1 MSEKNYYIEQAKFV
15 KVGKEWNNN
24 IWDPKNNPTG
34 CHGLYFR
41 TDKSDCRAV
50 LHMIDGN
57 LEILPDRIYFIPA
70 YSVLYSEI
78 DGEMEKYFIHFQSN
92 FIDYGLY
99 RHLSERCF
107 VSADEM
113 TKKLFDIVVENY
125 KKGEVAAE
133 HKVLGAMEILLS
145 DLLENL
151 AVEERDVEKFK
162 PVLEYIEQHYCEK
175 IQISALAKMM
185 NISPMYFSN
194 AFKASFHVSP
204 KQYIL
209 GKRLSKSQQLLTR
222 TSLSVREIA
231 EQVGFE
237 NENYFSEFFSAKV
250 GISALKFR
258 SNAKNK

>member
-1 MSEKNYYIEQAKFV
+1 MSDKNYYIEKAQFV
-15 KVGKEWNNN
+15 RVGKEWNNN
-24 IWDPKNNPTG
+24 TWDPKNNPSG

-41 TDKSDCRAV
+41 TDKTDCKAV

-78 DGEMEKYFIHFQSN
+78 DGEMEKYYIHFQSD
-92 FIDYGLY
+92 FIDYGVY

-107 VSADEM
+107 VPADEM
-113 TKKLFDIVVENY
+113 TKALFDTVVANY
-125 KKGEVAAE
+125 KKGTVAAE

-151 AVEERDVEKFK
+151 AVQERDVEKFK
-162 PVLEYIEQHYCEK
+162 SVLEYIELHYCEK
-175 IQISALAKMM
+175 IQISTLAKMI

-194 AFKASFHVSP
+194 AFKAAFHVSP

-209 GKRLSKSQQLLTR
+209 GKRLSRSQQLLTR
-222 TSLSVREIA
+222 TNLSVREIA

-237 NENYFSEFFSAKV
+237 NENYFSEFFSTKV
-250 GISALKFR
+250 GMSALKFR
-258 SNAKNK
+258 GSMQKK

>member
-1 MSEKNYYIEQAKFV
+1 MNETNYYIEQAAFV

-24 IWDPKNNPTG
+24 VWDPKNNPSG

-41 TDKSDCRAV
+41 TDKSHCKAI
-50 LHMIDGN
+50 LHTLDGK
-57 LEILPDRIYFIPA
+57 LEILPGRIYFIPA

-92 FIDYGLY
+92 FIDYGIY
-99 RHLSERCF
+99 RHLTERC
-107 VSADEM
+107 VVPADEM
-113 TKKLFDIVVENY
+113 TKSLFDTVVENY
-125 KKGEVAAE
+125 KKGTVAAE

-151 AVEERDVEKFK
+151 AVKSGDVEKFK
-162 PVLEYIEQHYCEK
+162 TVLEYMETHYCENLSIK
-175 IQISALAKMM
+175 ELAKMM
-185 NISPMYFSN
+185 NISPVYFSN
-194 AFKASFHVSP
+194 AFKAAFHVSP

-209 GKRLSKSQQLLTR
+209 GKRLSKAQQLLTR

-231 EQVGFE
+231 EKVGFE